1 MSLTLA
7 DARTRSALIS
17 EVDTVV
23 HLDLTSTDRYDLV
36 TTITFACSTPG
47 ATSFLELTDATEL
60 WVQTADGTT
69 WAYDG
74 RRITL
79 TGLAAQNTVTVRARM
94 PYVTDGDGMTVVI
107 DPADDERYVSGF
119 TAMDIAQRVIPCFDQ
134 PDIKTS
140 FTVSIAAPSHWTV
153 LANGLFDR
161 REGDTWFFAKTPR
174 FSTYIFFVCGGPF
187 VSKTWDEPY
196 ALAPGGSLPFG
207 WHARASQAAALER
220 EFESLKFVTSRAFA
234 HYTTTFDEPYPFA
247 DYQQVFTPGL
257 NWGAMEFP
265 GCVAFRDELLT
276 PGEPTAM
283 QRHAM
288 SSVIAHEMA
297 HMWFGDLVTMAW
309 WEDTWLN
316 ESFADYMGYEV
327 SGRATGTDT
336 WTAAALGRKLSA
348 YSADSRRST
357 HPIAEDA
364 ENLVD
369 VDTAFANFDMITY
382 AKGNAV
388 LRQLVTWLGE
398 DDFIRGVNAHL
409 SAHPFATAT
418 LADFLDALDAATDR
432 DVRSWATAWLRTTG
446 FDTITVSR
454 DGEVPVLTRNGTR
467 PHRFTVTGF
476 APDGSVAR
484 EEVVD
489 LADEPVRLEAFAGL
503 AVLPNALDETYAALE
518 LDAASQAM
526 LDAALSRIER
536 PLTRGLLWATAV
548 AGVQRGT
555 RSTTSLITLA
565 RTQLIDED
573 DATVFEGAIGLALRM
588 AATHSTV
595 ETVGAHLDLLAEL
608 ARLVLASP
616 KTHLHAAAERIF
628 AHAGSD
634 PVELKQ
640 RLAAAEDPAVRWMY
654 VTRLAEL
661 GDTTVI
667 ATEAERDRTTAGA
680 HAALRS
686 TAALPTA
693 AAKAAAWERL
703 VSGTLS
709 NREFS
714 AVADGFWGI
723 EQGELV
729 AEYAER
735 APREFAAFARTQ
747 GQAMGQLIG
756 RALPAIALPD
766 GGEALVAELR
776 AVVQTDVPTVALRGF
791 NDHLDDLEHMRAATA

>member
-1 MSLTLA
+1 MSLTLT

-17 EVDTVV
+17 DVDTVV
-23 HLDLTSTDRYDLV
+23 HLDLTPTDRYDL
-36 TTITFACSTPG
+36 TATITFACQTPG
-47 ATSFLELTDATEL
+47 ASSFLELTDASDIVVE
-60 WVQTADGTT
+60 TADGTT
-69 WAYDG
+69 WQYDG
-74 RRITL
+74 KRITL
-79 TGLAAQNTVTVRARM
+79 SGLAADNSVTMRARM

-140 FTVSIAAPSHWTV
+140 FTVSVTAPSHWTV

-161 REGDTWFFAKTPR
+161 REDDTWFFHPTPR
-174 FSTYIFFVCGGPF
+174 FSTYIFFVCGGPY

-196 ALAPGGSLPFG
+196 ALAEGGTLPFG
-207 WHARASQAAALER
+207 WHARASQAEALER
-220 EFESLKFVTSRAFA
+220 DFENLKFVTSRAFA
-234 HYTTTFDEPYPFA
+234 HYTSTFDEPYPFA

-265 GCVAFRDELLT
+265 GCVAFRDEYLT

-288 SSVIAHEMA
+288 SSVIAHETA

-357 HPIAEDA
+357 HRIAEDA

-398 DDFIRGVNAHL
+398 EDFIRGVNTHL
-409 SAHPFATAT
+409 SAHPFGTAT
-418 LADFLDALDAATDR
+418 LADFLDALDGATDR
-432 DVRSWATAWLRTTG
+432 DVRSWAEAWLRTTG
-446 FDTITVSR
+446 FDTITVTR
-454 DGEVPVLTRNGTR
+454 DGDVPVLTRTGSR
-467 PHRFTVTGF
+467 PHRFTVVGYGTN
-476 APDGSVAR
+476 GSVVR
-484 EEVVD
+484 EEIVD
-489 LADEPVRLEAFAGL
+489 LASEPVRLEAFAGL
-503 AVLPNALDETYAALE
+503 AVLPNALDETYAALD
-518 LDAASQAM
+518 LDDQSKAV

-536 PLTRGLLWATAV
+536 SLTRGLLWATAV
-548 AGVQRGT
+548 ATVQRGT
-555 RSTTSLITLA
+555 RSIESLIALA
-565 RTQLIDED
+565 RTQLVDED

-588 AATHSTV
+588 AATYSSV
-595 ETVGAHLDLLAEL
+595 DTVGTHLDLLAEL
-608 ARLVLASP
+608 ARIVLDSP

-628 AHAGSD
+628 AHSASD
-634 PVELKQ
+634 AVELMQ
-640 RLAAAEDPAVRWMY
+640 RLDAATDPAVRWMY

-661 GDTTVI
+661 GQGAAI
-667 ATEAERDRTTAGA
+667 AAEAERDRTTAGA

-686 TAALPTA
+686 TAALPTPE
-693 AAKAAAWERL
+693 AKAEAWARL
-703 VSGTLS
+703 TSGTLS

-714 AVADGFWGI
+714 AMADGFWGI
-723 EQGELV
+723 EQGALV
-729 AEYAER
+729 AEYAAR

-756 RALPAIALPD
+756 RALPSIPLPD
-766 GGEALVAELR
+766 GSAAVVSELR
-776 AVVQTDVPTVALRGF
+776 AVVETDVPTVALRGF
-791 NDHLDDLEHMRAATA
+791 NDHLDDLEQMRAATA

>member
-1 MSLTLA
+1 MSLTLN

-17 EVDTVV
+17 DVDTVV
-23 HLDLTSTDRYDLV
+23 HLDLTPLDRYDLV
-36 TTITFACSTPG
+36 TTITFACATPG
-47 ATSFLELTDATEL
+47 AESFLELTDATEL
-60 WVQTADGTT
+60 DVHASGDTT
-69 WAYDG
+69 WQYDG
-74 RRITL
+74 KRITL
-79 TGLAAQNTVTVRARM
+79 NNLSAQNTVTVRARM

-107 DPADDERYVSGF
+107 DPADNERYVSGF
-119 TAMDIAQRVIPCFDQ
+119 TAMDIAQRVIACFDQ

-140 FTVSIAAPSHWTV
+140 FTVSVTAPSHWTV

-161 REGDTWFFAKTPR
+161 REGDTWFFHPTPR

-196 ALAPGGSLPFG
+196 SRAEGGTLPFG
-207 WHARASQAAALER
+207 WHARASQAAALDR
-220 EFESLKFVTSRAFA
+220 EFEGLKFVTSRAFA
-234 HYTTTFDEPYPFA
+234 HYTSTFDEPYPFA

-265 GCVAFRDELLT
+265 GCVAFRDEYLT

-327 SGRATGTDT
+327 AGRATGTDT

-348 YSADSRRST
+348 YAADSRRST
-357 HPIAEDA
+357 HRIAEDA

-398 DDFIRGVNAHL
+398 DDFIRGVNTHL
-409 SAHPFATAT
+409 SAHPFGTAT
-418 LADFLDALDAATDR
+418 LADFLDALDGATDR
-432 DVRSWATAWLRTTG
+432 DVRSWAEAWLRTTG
-446 FDTITVSR
+446 FDTITVTR
-454 DGEVPVLTRNGTR
+454 EGDVPVLTRTGTR
-467 PHRFTVTGF
+467 PHRFTVMGY
-476 APDGSVAR
+476 APDGSVVR

-489 LADEPVRLEAFAGL
+489 LADEPVRLDAFAGL

-518 LDAASQAM
+518 LDAQSSAI
-526 LDAALSRIER
+526 LDASLSTIER
-536 PLTRGLLWATAV
+536 SLTRGLLWATAV

-555 RSTTSLITLA
+555 RTIDSLVTLA
-565 RTQLIDED
+565 RTQLVNED
-573 DATVFEGAIGLALRM
+573 DATVFEGAVGLALRM
-588 AATHSTV
+588 ASTFSSV
-595 ETVGAHLDLLAEL
+595 ATVGSHLDVLAEL
-608 ARLVLASP
+608 ASLVLDSP
-616 KTHLHAAAERIF
+616 KTHLHAAAERVF
-628 AHAGSD
+628 AHAACD
-634 PVELKQ
+634 VVELQQ
-640 RLAAAEDPAVRWMY
+640 RLDAATDRAVRWMY

-661 GDTTVI
+661 GHGAVI
-667 ATEAERDRTTAGA
+667 ATEAENDRTTAGA

-686 TAALPTA
+686 TAALPTPE
-693 AAKAAAWERL
+693 AKADAWARIT
-703 VSGTLS
+703 SGTLS

-714 AVADGFWGI
+714 AMVDGFWGV
-723 EQGELV
+723 EQGTLL
-729 AEYAER
+729 ADYARR
-735 APREFAAFARTQ
+735 APRELAAFAQTQ

-766 GGEALVAELR
+766 GSASVVDELR

-791 NDHLDDLEHMRAATA
+791 NDHLDDLEQMRRATT

>member
-1 MSLTLA
+1 MSLTLT

-17 EVDTVV
+17 DVDTVV
-23 HLDLTSTDRYDLV
+23 HLDLTPTDRYDLV
-36 TTITFACSTPG
+36 ATITFACATAG
-47 ATSFLELTDATEL
+47 ASSFLELTDATDLVVE
-60 WVQTADGTT
+60 TSGGTT
-69 WAYDG
+69 WQYDG

-79 TGLAAQNTVTVRARM
+79 SELAADNTVTVRARM

-107 DPADDERYVSGF
+107 DPADNERYVSGF

-140 FTVSIAAPSHWTV
+140 FTVSVTAPSHWTV

-161 REGDTWFFAKTPR
+161 REGDTWFFQPTPR

-196 ALAPGGSLPFG
+196 ALAPSGTLPFG
-207 WHARASQAAALER
+207 WHARASQAEALDR
-220 EFESLKFVTSRAFA
+220 EFDSLKFVTSRAFA
-234 HYTTTFDEPYPFA
+234 HYTSTFDEPYPFA

-409 SAHPFATAT
+409 SAHPFGTAT

-432 DVRSWATAWLRTTG
+432 DVRSWAAAWLRTTG
-446 FDTITVSR
+446 FDTITVTR
-454 DGEVPVLTRNGTR
+454 DGEVPVLTRTGSR
-467 PHRFTVTGF
+467 PHRFTVVGYGT
-476 APDGSVAR
+476 DGSVVR
-484 EEVVD
+484 EEIVD
-489 LADEPVRLEAFAGL
+489 LADEPVRLDDFAGL

-518 LDAASQAM
+518 LDAASKET
-526 LDAALSRIER
+526 LDGVLSSIDRS
-536 PLTRGLLWATAV
+536 LTRGLLWATAV

-555 RSTTSLITLA
+555 RTTTSLMTLA
-565 RTQLIDED
+565 RTQLVNEE

-588 AATHSTV
+588 AATHSSVDTI
-595 ETVGAHLDLLAEL
+595 GAHLDLLAEL
-608 ARLVLASP
+608 ARLVLDSP

-628 AHAGSD
+628 AHAASD
-634 PVELKQ
+634 PVELQQ
-640 RLAAAEDPAVRWMY
+640 RLDAATDPAVRWMY

-661 GDTTVI
+661 GQGSAI
-667 ATEAERDRTTAGA
+667 AVEAERDRTTAGA

-686 TAALPTA
+686 TAALPTPE
-693 AAKAAAWERL
+693 AKAEAWARL
-703 VSGTLS
+703 TSGTLS

-714 AVADGFWGI
+714 AMADGFWGI
-723 EQGELV
+723 EQGALV
-729 AEYAER
+729 ADYAAR
-735 APREFAAFARTQ
+735 APRELASFAHTQ

-756 RALPAIALPD
+756 RALPSIALPD
-766 GGEALVAELR
+766 GSAALIRELQ

>member
-1 MSLTLA
+1 MSLTLT

-17 EVDTVV
+17 DVDTVV
-23 HLDLTSTDRYDLV
+23 HLDLTPTDRYDL
-36 TTITFACSTPG
+36 TATITFACQTPG
-47 ATSFLELTDATEL
+47 ASSFLELTDASDLVVE
-60 WVQTADGTT
+60 TADGTT
-69 WAYDG
+69 WQYDG
-74 RRITL
+74 KRITL
-79 TGLAAQNTVTVRARM
+79 SGLAADNSVTMRARM

-140 FTVSIAAPSHWTV
+140 FTVSVTAPSHWTV

-161 REGDTWFFAKTPR
+161 REDDTWFFHPTPR
-174 FSTYIFFVCGGPF
+174 FSTYIFFVCGGPY

-196 ALAPGGSLPFG
+196 ALAEGGTLPFG
-207 WHARASQAAALER
+207 WHARASQAEALER
-220 EFESLKFVTSRAFA
+220 DFENLKFVTSRAFA
-234 HYTTTFDEPYPFA
+234 HYTSTFDEPYPFA

-265 GCVAFRDELLT
+265 GCVAFRDEYLT

-357 HPIAEDA
+357 HRIAEDA

-398 DDFIRGVNAHL
+398 EDFIRGVNTHL
-409 SAHPFATAT
+409 SAHPFGTAT
-418 LADFLDALDAATDR
+418 LADFLDALDGATDR
-432 DVRSWATAWLRTTG
+432 DVRSWAEAWLRTTG
-446 FDTITVSR
+446 FDTITVTR
-454 DGEVPVLTRNGTR
+454 DGDVPVLTRTGSR
-467 PHRFTVTGF
+467 PHRFTVVGYGTN
-476 APDGSVAR
+476 GSVVR
-484 EEVVD
+484 EEIVD
-489 LADEPVRLEAFAGL
+489 LASEPVRLEAFAGL
-503 AVLPNALDETYAALE
+503 AVLPNALDETYAALD
-518 LDAASQAM
+518 LDHQSKAV

-536 PLTRGLLWATAV
+536 SLTRGLLWATAV
-548 AGVQRGT
+548 ATVQRGT
-555 RSTTSLITLA
+555 RSIESLIALA
-565 RTQLIDED
+565 RTQLVDED

-588 AATHSTV
+588 AATYSSV
-595 ETVGAHLDLLAEL
+595 DTVGTHLDLLAEL
-608 ARLVLASP
+608 ARIVLDSP

-628 AHAGSD
+628 AHSASD
-634 PVELKQ
+634 AVELMQ
-640 RLAAAEDPAVRWMY
+640 RLDAATDPAVRWMY

-661 GDTTVI
+661 GQGAAI
-667 ATEAERDRTTAGA
+667 AAEAERDRTTAGA

-686 TAALPTA
+686 TAALPTPE
-693 AAKAAAWERL
+693 AKAEGWARL
-703 VSGTLS
+703 TSGTLS

-714 AVADGFWGI
+714 AMADGFWGI
-723 EQGELV
+723 EQGALV
-729 AEYAER
+729 AEYAAR

-756 RALPAIALPD
+756 RALPSIPLPD
-766 GGEALVAELR
+766 GSAAVVSELR
-776 AVVQTDVPTVALRGF
+776 AVVETDVPTVALRGF
-791 NDHLDDLEHMRAATA
+791 NDHLDDLEQMRAATA